1 MEVNK
6 GNHEATSPTV
16 MGKIIIFLTDWFMTI
31 SLMLYHTWSLEG
43 AFFWNFGHR
52 WFCTENFKKILENLA
67 SCKLAIKSL
76 SLNNVDEM
84 TSGSQPLWLG
94 YLWLIFIWLFVCLFG
109 LIRFASCMS
118 LWKWVSLAWKSTH
131 NLKAYLQASKL
142 SCTWRQMWTKQD
154 CLGLFGS

>member
-52 WFCTENFKKILENLA
+52 GFCTENFLKILENLA

-76 SLNNVDEM
+76 SLNYVDEM
-84 TSGSQPLWLG
+84 TSGSQPLWFG
-94 YLWLIFIWLFVCLFG
+94 YLWLTLWLSISKFNNDQILLHLIVCLFVWSDQICF
-109 LIRFASCMS
+109 LHVFMKVSVPS
-118 LWKWVSLAWKSTH
+118 LKI
-131 NLKAYLQASKL
+131 YP
-142 SCTWRQMWTKQD
+142 
-154 CLGLFGS
+154 